1 MPAMRAHLTARQV
14 LLTLTITTLSVAWP
28 TLATPA
34 ATQPSAHPTTAP
46 SAAVKKVSLKEFDAM
61 RAEEGTVVLDVRTPR
76 EFNAGHV
83 PGAVNVDW
91 RARDFADQV
100 GKLDQSKRYVL
111 HCLGGVRSKAAS
123 QKMAEMGFTQL
134 SDYSGGWM
142 EYSKAPGEPV
152 AK

>member
-1 MPAMRAHLTARQV
+1 MPAMPGHLTARYV
-14 LLTLTITTLSVAWP
+14 PLTLTIIALSLSWR
-28 TLATPA
+28 TLAAPP
-34 ATQPSAHPTTAP
+34 ATQPSAHPATAP
-46 SAAVKKVSLKEFDAM
+46 SASVKKVSLKDFDAM

-100 GKLDQSKRYVL
+100 GKLDKSKRYVL

-123 QKMAEMGFTQL
+123 QKMAEMGFAQL
-134 SDYSGGWM
+134 FDYSGGWM
-142 EYSKAPGEPV
+142 EYSKASGEPV